1 MNEIDFARDREEYG
15 LIQIGITLNPDV
27 DLSKDQV
34 TLPISSDSLLHT
46 MNKKHVWTNS
56 RNLIPRLES
65 ESSMKWKNYDFH
77 PKHTPSLLIQRQ
89 HCELWLPL

>member
-27 DLSKDQV
+27 DLSKDQA

-46 MNKKHVWTNS
+46 MNKKHV
-56 RNLIPRLES
+56 
-65 ESSMKWKNYDFH
+65 
-77 PKHTPSLLIQRQ
+77 
-89 HCELWLPL
+89 